1 MDEKAMAVA
10 LRQVAKGLAEMAS
23 VLDGDVPGMERTA
36 RRITLMKCF
45 DVPASQGLDR
55 EQASKA
61 FKENGYNP
69 RSFGGWVRRGLI
81 TRVDDRRY
89 LTPKGHDLLTQ
100 LSADG

>member
-23 VLDGDVPGMERTA
+23 VLDGDVPGMERTT
-36 RRITLMKCF
+36 RRIELMKCF

-89 LTPKGHDLLTQ
+89 LTPEGHNLLTQ
-100 LSADG
+100 LSAAD